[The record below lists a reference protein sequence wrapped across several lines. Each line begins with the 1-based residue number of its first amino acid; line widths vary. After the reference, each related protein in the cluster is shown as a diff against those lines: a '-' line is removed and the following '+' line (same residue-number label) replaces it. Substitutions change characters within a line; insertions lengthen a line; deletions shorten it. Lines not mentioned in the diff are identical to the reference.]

1 MSLEERKG
9 WGSDVIILLKIKQIV
24 YFKKEVMRSV
34 SSMCI

>member
-1 MSLEERKG
+1 MSFEERKG
-9 WGSDVIILLKIKQIV
+9 VIILLKIKQIV